1 MRKDGE
7 EEGEE
12 ESRKARL
19 TKISRLG
26 LNSLIFCLILQQARN

>member
-12 ESRKARL
+12 ESREALL

-26 LNSLIFCLILQQARN
+26 LNSLIFSLIR

>member
-12 ESRKARL
+12 ESREALL

-26 LNSLIFCLILQQARN
+26 LNSLISLFDSTTNA

>member
-7 EEGEE
+7 EESEE
-12 ESRKARL
+12 ESREALL

-26 LNSLIFCLILQQARN
+26 LNSLIFSLIRRQMHN